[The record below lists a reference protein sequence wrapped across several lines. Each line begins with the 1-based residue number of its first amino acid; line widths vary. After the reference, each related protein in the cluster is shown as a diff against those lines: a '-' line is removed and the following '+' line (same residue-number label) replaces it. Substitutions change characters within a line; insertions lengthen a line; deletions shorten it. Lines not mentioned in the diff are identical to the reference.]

1 MTQILRSFLEIET
14 RDEFLKIF
22 PEASK
27 YGGQIEKDM
36 IPFFIAMLALDTES
50 AIHQYFAIN
59 VLFNLLGNKD
69 TAEKLEKKYG
79 FRYIDFIKLTGKH
92 DFFKPNIEQ
101 KLAEREGQLQG
112 LLNSW
117 SWRITAPLRWIYS
130 LLTGK
135 NLKK

>member
-27 YGGQIEKDM
+27 YGGQIEKDV

-50 AIHQYFAIN
+50 AIHQYFGIN

-69 TAEKLEKKYG
+69 TAEKVEEKYG
-79 FRYIDFIKLTGKH
+79 FRYIDFIKLTGKY
-92 DFFKPNIEQ
+92 DLFKPNVEQ
-101 KLAEREGQLQG
+101 RLAEREVQLQE

-117 SWRITAPLRWIYS
+117 SWRMTTPLRWLYKH
-130 LLTGK
+130 LRKEGK
-135 NLKK
+135 